1 MTKTCLIL
9 AAVSFAGLMAGCKE
23 KIRPTAEAPIVTRMD
38 NVSPKTLA
46 VSMHQAIYSQ
56 NYEGIEQCIAPSYR
70 SGFHNILGAWQ
81 KYAAKMN
88 QTADLVDK
96 RVDPEVAGELRAEL
110 DHMFHELIPSPLEGA
125 MKDGKVNWE
134 QTSVDMKDDSH
145 AIIMVNGHFTDFS
158 GKFLLVQTAGG
169 WYAAPMEDP
178 ETFAADAKKMLRAYK
193 EITSQLDGI
202 QGQIKKGKVN
212 RQNVRQAF
220 WKTGLP
226 ASGPRR

>member
-1 MTKTCLIL
+1 MTKTWLIV
-9 AAVSFAGLMAGCKE
+9 AAVSLAGLMAGCKE
-23 KIRPTAEAPIVTRMD
+23 KIRPTAETPIATRMD

-56 NYEGIEQCIAPSYR
+56 NCEGIELCIAPSYR
-70 SGFHNILGAWQ
+70 APFHNILVAWK

-88 QTADLVDK
+88 ETADLVAK
-96 RVDPEVAGELRAEL
+96 RVDPEVAAQLRAEL

-125 MKDGKVNWE
+125 LKDGKVNWDMTTVE
-134 QTSVDMKDDSH
+134 MKDDSH
-145 AIIMVNGHFTDFS
+145 AIIKVDGHYTEFS

-193 EITSQLDGI
+193 EFTSQLDGI

-212 RQNVRQAF
+212 RQNVRQTF
-220 WKTGLP
+220 WKNGLP
-226 ASGPRR
+226 PSGPVR